1 MADPRPGHGMRQQDT
16 GGVHASS
23 GQDRALISRLGSV
36 DDALPV
42 VTPDWKNPSPLS
54 PTLDT
59 LLTDLYAVAV
69 DCETQGHAPA
79 QLIEIGALGVYHD
92 KPVARL
98 ETLVHS
104 NAHINPFAARIH
116 HISRGML
123 HDAPHVHQVM
133 ELLVALAGNGVTV
146 EHSPDAFDSR
156 LIAHVAGTPVTTYT
170 VDTSRLAQRI
180 WDLPQTISLENL
192 CIRLGVTN
200 RGAHFA
206 YGDAEATAACFVRL
220 LDLGREQFG
229 WLTLRDLEPIDVAA
243 FIVHVAEEKA
253 RKEERHRQ
261 YRARHHQKE
270 P

>member
-1 MADPRPGHGMRQQDT
+1 MPPSDAKDAGTHSVRKLLP
-16 GGVHASS
+16 
-23 GQDRALISRLGSV
+23 RLGS
-36 DDALPV
+36 DDDSIPEVTSHWTGPSSLP
-42 VTPDWKNPSPLS
+42 PSP
-54 PTLDT
+54 DT

-79 QLIEIGALGVYHD
+79 QLIEIGALGIFHD
-92 KPVARL
+92 EPVARL

-104 NAHINPFAARIH
+104 SAHINPFAARIH

-123 HDAPHVHQVM
+123 HDAPHVHQTM
-133 ELLVALAGNGVTV
+133 DLLRALAANAVTV

-156 LIAHVAGTPVTTYT
+156 LIAHVAGTPITTYT
-170 VDTSRLAQRI
+170 IDTSRLAQRI

-206 YGDAEATAACFVRL
+206 YGDAEATAACFIRL
-220 LDLGREQFG
+220 LDLGRDMFG
-229 WLTLRDLEPIDVAA
+229 WLTLKDLEPIDVAA

-261 YRARHHQKE
+261 YRARYHHKE